1 MYNEILLE
9 INGFLE
15 NTGFECIDLVIKGE
29 RNTKI
34 LEIYVDSREIFDL
47 DKLASLNKD
56 IWDTLEKKEM
66 TKNISKIVMSSPG
79 AEKPFKYL
87 WQIQKHTGKIFII
100 ALKDG
105 NILNGRLL
113 EIRNESELVFEV
125 LKGKKEKEIIN
136 LIFEDIQELKIKLQ
150 F

>member
-15 NTGFECIDLVIKGE
+15 NTGFECTDLIIKGE
-29 RNTKI
+29 RSNKI
-34 LEIYVDSREIFDL
+34 LEIYVDSRDVFDI
-47 DKLASLNKD
+47 D
-56 IWDTLEKKEM
+56 KEM